1 MVSREGAAVL
11 LDPRGHSAVLFFA
24 YGELRHGV
32 SKEEMAEHAA
42 QLNQIAR
49 QTLMSAS
56 HNPAV
61 LDGLD
66 LHDPEQR
73 LFVIHRTSRGPTKAR
88 RVAPPQ
94 PIEGQLPM
102 KLSEAFLRGHL
113 GGLPK
118 NF

>member
-1 MVSREGAAVL
+1 MIT
-11 LDPRGHSAVLFFA
+11 
-24 YGELRHGV
+24 EL
-32 SKEEMAEHAA
+32 AELAEKHDKQA
-42 QLNQIAR
+42 IF
-49 QTLMSAS
+49 TT